1 MVKGQDRSKSAG
13 LRSAMVWATQL
24 SGVSLELATCVVLG
38 YLGDQRW
45 GTTPWL
51 LVLGSLLGFSISM
64 LHLWRIVRLI
74 EKSSDSSVGKS
85 R

>member
-1 MVKGQDRSKSAG
+1 MVKGQGRSGGTG
-13 LRSAMVWATQL
+13 LRTAMVWAIQL

-45 GTTPWL
+45 GTSPWL
-51 LVLGSLLGFSISM
+51 LVLGSLIGFTISM